1 MKISRGGSA
10 GGRVA
15 LVLSPDD
22 PEAWWSWTSILPTA
36 ALRRSLLSASG
47 VRKRRLE
54 PGAVDTIFT
63 FSTPATYRAF
73 LHLSDC
79 DPGLIS
85 VLMGDSSSPPQP
97 STPAEGS
104 THG

>member
-15 LVLSPDD
+15 LVLSQED
-22 PEAWWSWTSILPTA
+22 PAAWSWLTLTQPTA

-97 STPAEGS
+97 STPAEDT